1 VWGTSAGFASF
12 VAHAGGPPY
21 QVYALP
27 LRQDPRLYTGTSVTF
42 FAILNAVKIIPY
54 FALGQFDATNLVA
67 SAILVPIAP
76 AAILLGATIVRR
88 MSREVFYPFMY
99 AMILVV
105 AAKLIWDG
113 IVAILPQA
121 L

>member
-1 VWGTSAGFASF
+1 
-12 VAHAGGPPY
+12 
-21 QVYALP
+21 
-27 LRQDPRLYTGTSVTF
+27 
-42 FAILNAVKIIPY
+42 
-54 FALGQFDATNLVA
+54 
-67 SAILVPIAP
+67 
-76 AAILLGATIVRR
+76 